1 MCLYE
6 LLMAL
11 PPAPLLV
18 FNKKERLLAVYERII
33 DVPQFLLPLFVEY
46 AYETPDGFAI
56 TLDF

>member
-1 MCLYE
+1 
-6 LLMAL
+6 MAL

-18 FNKKERLLAVYERII
+18 FNKKERLLAVYERVI